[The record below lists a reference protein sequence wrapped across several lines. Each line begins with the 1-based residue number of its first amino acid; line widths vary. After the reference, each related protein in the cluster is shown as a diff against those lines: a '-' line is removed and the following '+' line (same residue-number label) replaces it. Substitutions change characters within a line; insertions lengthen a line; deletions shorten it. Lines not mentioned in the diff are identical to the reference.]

1 MVPSFWVYS
10 PKPATSLT
18 LYFLPT
24 NNLLDLRSNYT
35 INLTASDHRYLVV
48 QATITILWSA
58 STAKMKSGSA
68 IVKLLRRFQ
77 CAIGLALL
85 SSQETDDLW
94 VGFIVFGES
103 ETGVLEGLY
112 DLSKATELRRPQSQ
126 ISLQALWEPW
136 VPYFLFCQVNY
147 LQSSTLRYLGK
158 WDSTKWVSLQFCLHH
173 TTDAL
178 YSLSGYYVK

>member
-1 MVPSFWVYS
+1 MF
-10 PKPATSLT
+10 K
-18 LYFLPT
+18 LY
-24 NNLLDLRSNYT
+24 YK
-35 INLTASDHRYLVV
+35 SDHIWPQIPSSSSHNRHSLISFYC
-48 QATITILWSA
+48 QDEIRISWG
-58 STAKMKSGSA
+58 KIQGSA

-77 CAIGLALL
+77 CAIRLALL

-126 ISLQALWEPW
+126 ILLQALWEPW
-136 VPYFLFCQVNY
+136 VPYFLFCPVNY

-158 WDSTKWVSLQFCLHH
+158 WDSTKWVSLQFRLHH